1 MNCLVTGGAG
11 FIGSNLVKK
20 LLDLGHN
27 VIVLDNE
34 SSKYINTPVWDERAF
49 NCKLDIT
56 NYENT
61 KMIYKDVDYVFH
73 LAAEVRIQ
81 ESIENPIRTF
91 EKNVLGTISVLQAS
105 KEAGVKRVVLSS
117 TSAVYGKNQLPNIE
131 DQTEDPLNP
140 YSVSKLSAEKICKM
154 YSDLYGIE
162 TISLRYFNVYG
173 DGQPEKGDYAPVI
186 GIFKRQKDND
196 ESLTIVGDGSQSRD
210 FVHVSDVVEANILA
224 AFKDIDKKYIGQSFN
239 VGSKKDFTV
248 KEIADTISD
257 NQIFIESRQG
267 EMNKTLASIDKI
279 STIFGWTPKYNLI
292 DWLKNNV

>member
-11 FIGSNLVKK
+11 FIGSNLVKR

-27 VIVLDNE
+27 IIVLDNE

-61 KMIYKDVDYVFH
+61 KMIYKGVDYVFH

-105 KEAGVKRVVLSS
+105 KEAGVKRIVLSS

-131 DQTEDPLNP
+131 DQIEDPLNP
-140 YSVSKLSAEKICKM
+140 YSVSKLAAEKICKM
-154 YSDLYGIE
+154 YYDLYNLE

-173 DGQPEKGDYAPVI
+173 NNQPQKGDYAPVV
-186 GIFKRQKDND
+186 GIFKRQKDNN
-196 ESLTIVGDGSQSRD
+196 ELLTIVGDGDQRRD
-210 FVHVSDVVEANILA
+210 FIHVDDVVSANILA
-224 AFKDIDKKYIGQSFN
+224 ATKNIDKEFLGTAFNIGTNKNNSIN
-239 VGSKKDFTV
+239 
-248 KEIADTISD
+248 EIAKMFNHKTI
-257 NQIFIESRQG
+257 NLPNRPGES
-267 EMNKTLASIDKI
+267 KITLADNSKAKNIL
-279 STIFGWTPKYNLI
+279 GWSPTVNI
-292 DWLKNNV
+292 EDWIINNI